1 MGISI
6 SSKQKPKYLD
16 GLEQEKGL
24 SPNLKRQ
31 LHRSSSHYLKFSDSG
46 YPTTPQSVD
55 NSELFDNSDILSI
68 EDCWIPARQ
77 NKSESKQNFFQDAD
91 PSTIFL
97 DENEIFF
104 SDAKDNDS
112 FSALDIPG
120 TVTSKDSIRT
130 RERRRR
136 AKTLSSSWTQSVNNS
151 QDTLALDTNCKG
163 QGKKSAY
170 WDTTRDESSSDF
182 ESDVEKERRRRS
194 TCTSNPKNRPGAA
207 RPRRRKVG
215 AVHNSRYE
223 GREKKADLCDYISSQ
238 IPEIA
243 DLLQENSSTIHGGS
257 RRKTTRYELKVSV
270 NPNSSVCEIILP
282 GTFLFRSDSVTKKGS
297 GHGLKRHKSLHL
309 PRVKK
314 EAET

>member
-6 SSKQKPKYLD
+6 SSKQKPKKLD
-16 GLEQEKGL
+16 ALEQEKAL

-31 LHRSSSHYLKFSDSG
+31 AHRSSSRYLKFSDSG

-55 NSELFDNSDILSI
+55 ASEPFDNSDVLSI

-112 FSALDIPG
+112 FSAIDIPG

-136 AKTLSSSWTQSVNNS
+136 ANTLSSSWTQSVNNS
-151 QDTLALDTNCKG
+151 QDTLALDTNCKKG
-163 QGKKSAY
+163 QGKKSAF
-170 WDTTRDESSSDF
+170 WDTSRDESSSDF
-182 ESDVEKERRRRS
+182 ESDVEKERGRRS
-194 TCTSNPKNRPGAA
+194 ACTSNPKNRPGAA
-207 RPRRRKVG
+207 RPGRRKVG
-215 AVHNSRYE
+215 AVHSSRYE
-223 GREKKADLCDYISSQ
+223 GKEKKADLCDYISSQ
-238 IPEIA
+238 IPDIA
-243 DLLQENSSTIHGGS
+243 DLLQEKSSTNHGG
-257 RRKTTRYELKVSV
+257 RRWKTTRYELKVSV

-282 GTFLFRSDSVTKKGS
+282 GTFLFRSDSVLRKGL

-309 PRVKK
+309 PRVEK
-314 EAET
+314 EEA

>member
-6 SSKQKPKYLD
+6 SSKQKPKKLD
-16 GLEQEKGL
+16 ALEQEKAL

-31 LHRSSSHYLKFSDSG
+31 AHRSSSRYLKFSDSG

-55 NSELFDNSDILSI
+55 ASEPFDNSDVLSI

-112 FSALDIPG
+112 FSAIDIPG

-136 AKTLSSSWTQSVNNS
+136 ANTLSSSWTQSVNNS
-151 QDTLALDTNCKG
+151 QDTLALDTNCIKG
-163 QGKKSAY
+163 QGKKSAF
-170 WDTTRDESSSDF
+170 WDTSRDESSSDF

-194 TCTSNPKNRPGAA
+194 ACTSNPKNRPGAA
-207 RPRRRKVG
+207 RPGRRKVG
-215 AVHNSRYE
+215 AVHSSRYE
-223 GREKKADLCDYISSQ
+223 GKEKKADLCDYISSQ
-238 IPEIA
+238 IPDIA
-243 DLLQENSSTIHGGS
+243 DLLQEKSSTNHGGR

-282 GTFLFRSDSVTKKGS
+282 GTFLFRSDSVLRKGL

-309 PRVKK
+309 PRVEK
-314 EAET
+314 EEA